1 MFMNA
6 TYQDWQDIR
15 GPRVQAAW
23 HLDEML
29 PNLDF
34 FIMLSSMLGSC
45 GNVGQ
50 AIYAGTATFFDGFVD
65 YRRTRG
71 LPATSIALPIV
82 LDVGYVA
89 DRNRTEELKESLGA
103 CLSRPHLEVLM
114 RGAIIG
120 SSSGLNFQGK
130 AMSFHLETG
139 AGTDGV
145 AWQCYNARD
154 FRRIARTEQAGQ
166 AAGSDT
172 QGKRRSQGLG
182 DASSEGYSENL
193 LGALMDKVSSITMID
208 RDEVEA
214 DAPLANY
221 SLDSLVSVELRNWI
235 RRETGVDLPLAKLVR
250 SANLRAVAAY
260 IVPGV
265 KTGA

>member
-1 MFMNA
+1 M
-6 TYQDWQDIR
+6 
-15 GPRVQAAW
+15 PV
-23 HLDEML
+23 
-29 PNLDF
+29 
-34 FIMLSSMLGSC
+34 
-45 GNVGQ
+45 
-50 AIYAGTATFFDGFVD
+50 
-65 YRRTRG
+65 
-71 LPATSIALPIV
+71 V

-89 DRNRTEELKESLGA
+89 DHNRTEELKESLGA

-182 DASSEGYSENL
+182 DAGSEGYSENL

-250 SANLRAVAAY
+250 AANLRAVAAY